1 MGRVAVELWGTPDR
15 YAPGSKLCR
24 YERPSRRQA
33 HSVRR
38 ALSYLRADAR
48 AWNCVRRPIPGLGA
62 GRFLS
67 CRRGIIPREEAW
79 AFCGLELSSAWGP
92 VWCLT
97 LWFLRNVARNSLTC
111 ISNIEITSLE
121 FCGFLDA

>member
-67 CRRGIIPREEAW
+67 RRRGVIPREVAW